1 MKRITFFC
9 MKGLETFI
17 DPIVNALDKSDD
29 YVVNKQYLVMNAP
42 DLKQRMADAI
52 QWGDIIWFEWANEMA
67 IGGTNEKIFPMIEK
81 RKVIVRL
88 HSYEALSDTPLQ
100 VVWKNVDRLVY
111 VAPHIRD
118 IVNDYLLEP
127 DVKTIIIPNG
137 VSLNK
142 FRPAQ
147 KRASLFDIAWV
158 GFINHKKNPSMMLI
172 IMDILVKSDN
182 RFKLHVAG
190 AFQDRRFEIY
200 LKHMIKEMKLQDN
213 VIFYGHVTDVNKW
226 LNDKHTLLSTSIH
239 EGHNYVIMEAM
250 AKGIIP
256 VIHRFKG
263 ADSLY
268 RSTWLFNTVQEA
280 VKRIHDAQ
288 YVNRDG
294 LRDYI
299 NEHGWTFSNQMKQ
312 IREVIDD

>member
-42 DLKQRMADAI
+42 DLKQKMTDAI
-52 QWGDIIWFEWANEMA
+52 QWGDIIWFEWANDMA

-88 HSYEALSDTPLQ
+88 HSYEALSDMPLQ
-100 VVWKNVDRLVY
+100 VVWKNVDRLIY

-147 KRASLFDIAWV
+147 KKASLFDIAWV
-158 GFINHKKNPSMMLI
+158 GSINHKKNPPMMLQ
-172 IMDILVKSDN
+172 IMYELVDYSKD
-182 RFKLHVAG
+182 FKLHVAG

-200 LKHMIKEMKLQDN
+200 LKYMVEEMGLQNN
-213 VIFYGHVTDVNKW
+213 VIFYGHVDNISKW

-239 EGHNYVIMEAM
+239 EGHNYGIMEAM
-250 AKGIIP
+250 AKGVIP

-268 RSTWLFNTVQEA
+268 SPTWLFNNIQEA
-280 VKRIHDAQ
+280 EKLIYGAQ
-288 YVNRDG
+288 RVSRGSLRKHIISRD
-294 LRDYI
+294 
-299 NEHGWTFSNQMKQ
+299 WTFSNQMKQ